1 MMSGSYFK
9 QVFFIC
15 DSSLQSLLF
24 KDFLEKSLNKNIEIV
39 TFDKFTSGS
48 YGNKDPML
56 VIVDFSFIT
65 EDKYHSYYNFVTTND
80 IETKE
85 VLINTPKET
94 DYKTILGWPNVT
106 GVFYS
111 NDDLKI
117 VERGMQ
123 SVLDGEMWLSRSLSQ
138 KIIISYR
145 QRSQL
150 KFNLRPNTSL
160 TTREKEIL
168 DLLILGES
176 NEQIAANLFV
186 SENTVK
192 SHLHNVFK
200 KINAKNRVQA
210 FMWAKNNYYNDMPI

>member
-1 MMSGSYFK
+1 MSSSHFK
-9 QVFFIC
+9 HIFFIC
-15 DSSLQSLLF
+15 DSSLQSCLF
-24 KDFLEKSLNKNIEIV
+24 KDFLEKSLNKSIDIM
-39 TFDKFTSGS
+39 TFDKFVSGS
-48 YGNKDPML
+48 YVRPDESL
-56 VIVDFSFIT
+56 VIIDFTYIND
-65 EDKYHSYYNFVTTND
+65 EKHQSYYSYITQNEL
-80 IETKE
+80 ETKE
-85 VLINTPKET
+85 VLINTPQET
-94 DYKTILGWPNVT
+94 DYKILLGWPNIT

-111 NDDLKI
+111 NNSLEI
-117 VERGMQ
+117 VEKGMKCI
-123 SVLDGEMWLSRSLSQ
+123 LDGEMWLSRSLSQ
-138 KIIISYR
+138 KIILSYR

-150 KFNLRPNTSL
+150 KFNIKPHTNL

-176 NEQIAANLFV
+176 NEQIAASLFV